1 MTVGLLTLHFHLPAI
16 ESLKEKRS
24 IVRRILADVD
34 RRGPSFAAA
43 EVDDLNVLNRATIQV
58 AYLSNDPHH
67 TDSVLTRLRSRLEAG
82 KGYVVEDYNLEIL

>member
-24 IVRRILADVD
+24 IIRGILADVD
-34 RRGPSFAAA
+34 RRGPSFAVA
-43 EVDDLNVLNRATIQV
+43 EVDDLDVLDRATIQV
-58 AYLSNDPHH
+58 AYLSDDPRH
-67 TDSVLTRLRSRLEAG
+67 TDSVLTRLRTKLEAG